1 MTIVLPALLALGY
14 CATVLFALAGA
25 FRKLYGPR
33 RAALTAW
40 ALSAI
45 VHGATALFADPERW
59 LPLTLF
65 WLGPHLLLLPAL
77 LFAASRQEV
86 TDQRARRSP

>member
-1 MTIVLPALLALGY
+1 VTSLLLAVLALAY
-14 CATVLFALAGA
+14 CAAVLFALTGA
-25 FRKLYGPR
+25 FRKLYPPR

-40 ALSAI
+40 AVSAI
-45 VHGATALFADPERW
+45 VHGATALLADPERW

-77 LFAASRQEV
+77 LIVASRQ
-86 TDQRARRSP
+86 ARP